1 MHGSIHRSA
10 LESAAEKFE
19 EGSTVARQSVA
30 QAAKVTR
37 NFFGRR
43 CLQIDLLDFL
53 RVCFQCSLPGLIIP
67 RNQFF
72 STRSGRRVGGCPKQ
86 GSVSER
92 KESWSPLFPPR
103 DRARIGALQ
112 SDVRQRGLRALT
124 PPEARALNSRLQ
136 AQIGGG

>member
-37 NFFGRR
+37 NFFSRR

-53 RVCFQCSLPGLIIP
+53 RVCFQCSLPG
-67 RNQFF
+67 
-72 STRSGRRVGGCPKQ
+72 
-86 GSVSER
+86 
-92 KESWSPLFPPR
+92 
-103 DRARIGALQ
+103 
-112 SDVRQRGLRALT
+112 
-124 PPEARALNSRLQ
+124 
-136 AQIGGG
+136 